1 MVLGFFFGLIA
12 GYILAIPPGPIG
24 MASIRTGLRDGWS
37 AALKLALGAGLFDV
51 VYCALAMIA
60 ASAVA
65 SLFDDVA
72 QSTPW
77 MPLALQLLIVAV
89 MIVFGV
95 VQLRDRTKALPDDA
109 LDTQSSVL
117 KWFRTHGPLFVGVGF
132 AIANL
137 ANPTFIPSLMFVTTL
152 AQNAAVYETTTM
164 ANLMFAIGFGIGN
177 MAWLA
182 TLVRIVLAYRHRMT
196 PAFVT
201 LIQRIS
207 GAALIGFGTFY
218 GVRLLIFTKWSEV
231 LRMAIAL

>member
-1 MVLGFFFGLIA
+1 MVLGLFFGLIA

-51 VYCALAMIA
+51 AYCALAMVA

-65 SLFDDVA
+65 SMFDDVA
-72 QSTPW
+72 HTTPW

-89 MIVFGV
+89 MIAFGV
-95 VQLRDRTKALPDDA
+95 VQLRDRTQAVSDDS
-109 LDTQSSVL
+109 LETQSAVL
-117 KWFRTHGPLFVGVGF
+117 KWFRTHGPFFVGVGF

-152 AQNAAVYETTTM
+152 AQNAGVYESTTM

-196 PAFVT
+196 PSFVT

-231 LRMAIAL
+231 LRLAVAL